1 MNEFLEEFLTT
12 NYFLSSNENTVT
24 TTNKTFQEYCAVFYN
39 IHPDINFFF
48 FWNLS
53 ETVLPITFERN
64 IANSTALVN
73 KK

>member
-1 MNEFLEEFLTT
+1 MNEFLEEFFTT

-48 FWNLS
+48 FLEPLWDSFTNYIWKEYS
-53 ETVLPITFERN
+53 
-64 IANSTALVN
+64 
-73 KK
+73 K